1 MNTFKTTLLLTG
13 MTLLF
18 LFVGGAVGGRGGMTL
33 ALVLAVAMNA
43 FAYFFSHKIALA
55 MSHAQPVTRE
65 QAPRLYRITEA
76 LVQRAGLP
84 TPRLYVMPEAAPNA
98 FATGRNP
105 SNAAVAVTVGL
116 LETMDDE
123 ELAGVIAHELGHVR
137 NYDIL
142 TGSIAATLA
151 GAITYLA
158 QMGHFAM
165 LFGGGQRSDED
176 EGSNPLVAL
185 LMIILAPIAATIV
198 QLAISRQREYAA
210 DATAARI
217 VGHPFGLIRA
227 LEKLGAYNKRIPMHT
242 SPAASS
248 LFIVAPFSAGTF
260 ASLFSTH
267 PPLEERIAALRN
279 LSSLAA

>member
-18 LFVGGAVGGRGGMTL
+18 LFVGGAIGGRGGMTL
-33 ALVLAVAMNA
+33 ALVIAIGMNA
-43 FAYFFSHKIALA
+43 FTYFFSHKIALA

-84 TPRLYVMPEAAPNA
+84 MPKLYVMPEAAPNA
-98 FATGRNP
+98 FATGRSP

-165 LFGGGQRSDED
+165 LFGGSHRSDDD

-185 LMIILAPIAATIV
+185 LMILVAPIAATIV

-217 VGHPFGLIRA
+217 VGHPFGLMRA
-227 LEKLGAYNKRIPMHT
+227 LEKLGAYNKRIPMHA
-242 SPAASS
+242 SPATSS
-248 LFIVAPFSAGTF
+248 LFIVAPFSAGGF
-260 ASLFSTH
+260 ANLFSTH
-267 PPLEERIAALRN
+267 PPLESRIAALRT
-279 LSSLAA
+279 LSMAA